1 MENALQ
7 VLGAFIILDL
17 VAAFALVILVAIVC
31 RRREPRERSPL
42 APLIGAFVFLGI
54 SSAFIYGG
62 IWMCLRVM

>member
-1 MENALQ
+1 METALH

-17 VAAFALVILVAIVC
+17 LAAFALAILVVIIY
-31 RRREPRERSPL
+31 RRRSQRERSPF
-42 APLIGAFVFLGI
+42 APLIGVFIFLGI